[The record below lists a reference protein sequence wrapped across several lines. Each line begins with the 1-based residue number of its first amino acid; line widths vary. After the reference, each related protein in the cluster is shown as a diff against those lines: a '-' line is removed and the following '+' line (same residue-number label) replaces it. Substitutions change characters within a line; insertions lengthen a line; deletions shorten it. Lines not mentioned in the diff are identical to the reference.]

1 MIGQKLKELRLKK
14 GYNMRQTSTALNIP
28 YTTYVNYEKDQREPD
43 YETLLK
49 LAEYFNV
56 SVDWLLDKT
65 SIELKFTPHKEVG
78 DDSEI
83 ACPVC
88 GSNVVNFSKVVSI
101 AFNNEMSRGAGFELT
116 CDAGHEFY
124 YVIESYK
131 GNTYIVLT
139 DTSGIYQLK
148 NETEYESFPVSL
160 ETLLNDEIIKKYRTL
175 DKHGKKIVDL
185 VLDEECERC
194 STGIDLD
201 EAASIMMNYIDA
213 PVSAGLGDIL
223 NDYEDTRKVSV
234 PLTKESRKADFILKV
249 DGDSMEPEFRSGDYV
264 LVRQQPAIDEGQI
277 GIFDVDGKG
286 YIKKLGKDRLI
297 SLNSDYNDI
306 VLDEYTDFRCFGLV
320 LGTTDIVDI

>member
-1 MIGQKLKELRLKK
+1 MFAEKLKELRKEK
-14 GYNMRQTSTALNIP
+14 GITQVKFAEIFNISSG
-28 YTTYVNYEKDQREPD
+28 TIAMWETEKRMPD
-43 YETLLK
+43 IEMLQK
-49 LAEYFNV
+49 IADYFNV
-56 SVDWLLDKT
+56 SLDWLT
-65 SIELKFTPHKEVG
+65 GANAVELKFTPHEEVG

-83 ACPVC
+83 ACPIC
-88 GSNVVNFSKVVSI
+88 GSNVVNFSKVVNI
-101 AFNNEMSRGAGFELT
+101 AFNNEKSSGVGFELT
-116 CDAGHEFY
+116 CYAGHEFY

-131 GNTYIVLT
+131 GNTYLVLT
-139 DTSGIYQLK
+139 DKNGIYQSK

-201 EAASIMMNYIDA
+201 DAALIMINYIDA

-249 DGDSMEPEFRSGDYV
+249 DGDSMEPEFCDGDFV

-286 YIKKLGKDRLI
+286 YIKKLGKNRLI
-297 SLNSDYNDI
+297 SLNPNYSDI
-306 VLDEYTDFRCFGLV
+306 VLNEYTDARCFGLV

>member
-1 MIGQKLKELRLKK
+1 MNRLKELRVEK
-14 GYNMRQTSTALNIP
+14 GLTQEQLAKQFHTGKSTIGMWEN
-28 YTTYVNYEKDQREPD
+28 NKREPD
-43 YETLLK
+43 YETLLN
-49 LAEYFNV
+49 LAEYFGVTIDYILGNSDYRDLDNLV
-56 SVDWLLDKT
+56 STLYPEWKKGENYLP
-65 SIELKFTPHKEVG
+65 SKE
-78 DDSEI
+78 
-83 ACPVC
+83 
-88 GSNVVNFSKVVSI
+88 
-101 AFNNEMSRGAGFELT
+101 
-116 CDAGHEFY
+116 
-124 YVIESYK
+124 
-131 GNTYIVLT
+131 
-139 DTSGIYQLK
+139 YQK
-148 NETEYESFPVSL
+148 PEDIN
-160 ETLLNDEIIKKYRTL
+160 LLNKYHSL

-201 EAASIMMNYIDA
+201 DAALIMINYIDA

-286 YIKKLGKDRLI
+286 YIKKLGQNRLI
-297 SLNSDYNDI
+297 SLNPDYSDI
-306 VLDEYTDFRCFGLV
+306 VLNEYTDFRCFGLV